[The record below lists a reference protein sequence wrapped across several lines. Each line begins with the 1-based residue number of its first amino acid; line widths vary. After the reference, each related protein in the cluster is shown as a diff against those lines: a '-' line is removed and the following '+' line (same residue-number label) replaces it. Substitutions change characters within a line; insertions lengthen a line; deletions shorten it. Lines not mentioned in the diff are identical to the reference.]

1 MAVGANSG
9 PTTSAA
15 QTVLTTQGVQVTVG
29 APDIVL
35 STVFNCGF
43 CRRIVPQ
50 AAGTV
55 FVQRSGDSAPISYVV
70 TAGQASAID
79 GNIVLIGGSTNHAG
93 ASAIALNLE
102 V

>member
-1 MAVGANSG
+1 MAVGANSA
-9 PTTSAA
+9 PSTSPA
-15 QTVLTTQGVQVTVG
+15 QTVLTTQGQQVTVG
-29 APDIVL
+29 APDIAL

-50 AAGTV
+50 GSGTV
-55 FVQRSGDSAPISYVV
+55 FVQRVGDTAPIPYVV

-79 GNIVLIGGSTNHAG
+79 GNIVLIGGTTNHPT